1 MDIRRTS
8 HPGTAKGT
16 GFSDQATKTILLGGL
31 PTLALLLG
39 CLLPLFYVL
48 ELFAAGGPMEWLG
61 AWDLIESD
69 PFSRGMIW
77 FTLWQAVISMF
88 LTIAIGLPVAI
99 IMGRYRLPGASGLRA
114 LLTIPFIMPTMVAAM
129 GFLALLGPGGWLQ
142 KAGGPDLLG
151 TAAAIILAHAW
162 YNVAVVVRLVEPTL
176 ARLDPAGEETA
187 RLLGAGSWQRF
198 KDVLWPALWPPL
210 AAGGVLT
217 FAFSFTSFAVVE
229 VLGGNTYHTV
239 EGGIYHYASKAQ
251 IIPHGARVA
260 ATLTTIQLLVSL
272 GVLWAYGAL
281 QAKGVRRVPLTRES
295 RGRKDLPSQSR
306 WVAFPLLGAILL
318 FELFPLAGVALAS
331 VGLPADLNLEGWT
344 QINEPQEVDGRFTSL
359 VLEVSLWQATVN
371 SLTYALLT
379 GLIALPLG
387 LLAAKTLA
395 RARQSG
401 KWWAAPADG
410 LLMLPL
416 AVSAVMVGFGYW
428 TLYDGDS
435 PWPDLRLEWWLP
447 AMAHV
452 MVAYPFVLRSLM
464 PALQGLDPAYAEGA
478 RLLGAGSFRVWFQ
491 IELPL
496 LRRPLLVG
504 LIFAMAVSL
513 GEFGASLL
521 LTRPEWMTLPLLINA
536 RYNRPFAPVAHS
548 TAFAIAT
555 LLMLMAAVL
564 FAMLE
569 RLRVP
574 GQEGEF

>member
-1 MDIRRTS
+1 VTLDHKHTS
-8 HPGTAKGT
+8 HLAP
-16 GFSDQATKTILLGGL
+16 ILERLLSARTVMGAL
-31 PTLALLLG
+31 PALAVLLG

-48 ELFAAGGPMEWLG
+48 ELFASGGPVEWLG
-61 AWDLIESD
+61 AWDLIQTD
-69 PFSRGMIW
+69 PFSRGMVW
-77 FTLWQAVISMF
+77 FTVWQAAASMA
-88 LTIAIGLPVAI
+88 LTLVIGLPVAL
-99 IMGRYRLPGASGLRA
+99 IMGRYRLPMVGGLRA
-114 LLTIPFIMPTMVAAM
+114 LLTVPFIMPTMVAAM
-129 GFLALLGPGGWLQ
+129 GFLALLGPGGWLER
-142 KAGGPDLLG
+142 AGGPDLLG

-162 YNVAVVVRLVEPTL
+162 YNVAGVVRLVEPTL
-176 ARLDPAGEETA
+176 ARLDPAGEEAA
-187 RLLGAGSWQRF
+187 RLLGADGWQRF
-198 KDVLWPALWPPL
+198 KDVIWPALWPPL
-210 AAGGVLT
+210 AAAAVLT

-229 VLGGNTYHTV
+229 VLGGNNYHTV
-239 EGGIYHYASKAQ
+239 EGGIYHYASKAL

-295 RGRKDLPSQSR
+295 RGRRVLPRKDR
-306 WVAFPLLGAILL
+306 WAVYPLLSAVLI
-318 FELFPLAGVALAS
+318 FELFPLAAVALAS
-331 VGLPADLNLEGWT
+331 VGLPGEFNLEGWA
-344 QINEPQEVDGRFTSL
+344 QINEPKEVDGRFTSL
-359 VLEVSLWQATVN
+359 VLEVSLGQAMVN
-371 SLTYALLT
+371 SLAYALLT

-387 LLAAKTLA
+387 LLAAKSLA
-395 RARQSG
+395 RARQAG

-428 TLYDGDS
+428 TLYDGES

-452 MVAYPFVLRSLM
+452 MVAYPFVLRAML
-464 PALQGLDPAYAEGA
+464 PALQGLDKAYGEGA
-478 RLLGAGSFRVWFQ
+478 RMLGASPLRAWFQ

-504 LIFAMAVSL
+504 LVFAVAVSL

-555 LLMLMAAVL
+555 LLMIMAGTL
-564 FAMLE
+564 FALLE

>member
-1 MDIRRTS
+1 M
-8 HPGTAKGT
+8 
-16 GFSDQATKTILLGGL
+16 
-31 PTLALLLG
+31 
-39 CLLPLFYVL
+39 
-48 ELFAAGGPMEWLG
+48 G
-61 AWDLIESD
+61 AD
-69 PFSRGMIW
+69 
-77 FTLWQAVISMF
+77 
-88 LTIAIGLPVAI
+88 
-99 IMGRYRLPGASGLRA
+99 
-114 LLTIPFIMPTMVAAM
+114 
-129 GFLALLGPGGWLQ
+129 GW
-142 KAGGPDLLG
+142 
-151 TAAAIILAHAW
+151 
-162 YNVAVVVRLVEPTL
+162 R
-176 ARLDPAGEETA
+176 
-187 RLLGAGSWQRF
+187 RF

-210 AAGGVLT
+210 AGAGVLT

-239 EGGIYHYASKAQ
+239 EGGIYHYASKAL
-251 IIPHGARVA
+251 IISHGARMA

-272 GVLWAYGAL
+272 SVLWAYGAL
-281 QAKGVRRVPLTRES
+281 QAKGVRRLPLARES
-295 RGRKDLPSQSR
+295 RGRRTLTGRRR
-306 WVAFPLLGAILL
+306 WVVYPLLTGVLV
-318 FELFPLAGVALAS
+318 FELFPLVAVALAS
-331 VGLPADLNLEGWT
+331 VGLPGEFNLEGWT
-344 QINEPQEVDGRFTSL
+344 HINEPREVDGRFTSL

-387 LLAAKTLA
+387 LMAAKSLA
-395 RARQSG
+395 RARMAG

-428 TLYDGDS
+428 TLYDGDGF
-435 PWPDLRLEWWLP
+435 WPDLRLAWWLP
-447 AMAHV
+447 AVAHV
-452 MVAYPFVLRSLM
+452 MVAYPFVLRALL
-464 PALQGLDPAYAEGA
+464 PALQGLDPAYGEGA
-478 RLLGAGSFRVWFQ
+478 RLLGAGSLRVWFQ

-504 LIFAMAVSL
+504 LVFAVAVSL

-536 RYNRPFAPVAHS
+536 RYNRPFAPIAHS

-555 LLMLMAAVL
+555 LLMVLASAL